1 MVVKSVQKTLRL
13 TTLSK
18 QVEEIVNPA
27 CGDHPAHQ
35 MGFMCLWGHL
45 KAFLVAATQQESS
58 LKSMYGEAIPPPKK
72 STLVTQMTVP
82 IRFH

>member
-27 CGDHPAHQ
+27 CGKLVDHPGGLEQHFKY
-35 MGFMCLWGHL
+35 GRDKL
-45 KAFLVAATQQESS
+45 KLSDDLSYALLRIVSMA
-58 LKSMYGEAIPPPKK
+58 KS
-72 STLVTQMTVP
+72 
-82 IRFH
+82 